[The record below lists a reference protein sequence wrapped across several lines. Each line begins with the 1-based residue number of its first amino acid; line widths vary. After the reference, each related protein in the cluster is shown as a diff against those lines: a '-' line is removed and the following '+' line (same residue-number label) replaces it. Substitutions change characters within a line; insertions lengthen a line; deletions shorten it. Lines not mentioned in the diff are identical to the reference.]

1 MPTHTAVATLALSS
15 TATPPPAP
23 ATSSQTTFV
32 FRPGAQPEPN
42 VYQDWGVMMSA
53 VNQVAG
59 PKWIQ
64 FDTRFAAAHVPAGL
78 WDLDGVTLSSDGAFG
93 DIGTLTLDDGARFE
107 FGLMTIASAF
117 IIANNSTQAP
127 VEFTGGVGG
136 VLNLYACSIE
146 SGGIGTFP
154 FMKVDSTAGLCSI
167 LAYNNVVIG
176 SGLAPALRV
185 DGGATLTLTMF
196 GNCLLASNATS
207 GAGTLNCSFDGTC
220 NIGGGQLAGLAK
232 FPLANAVRE
241 PYTAAS
247 APNWNGAPPA
257 NVAAALDRIA
267 AHVGPIP

>member
-1 MPTHTAVATLALSS
+1 MSLTS
-15 TATPPPAP
+15 TATVPPPSAIAGP
-23 ATSSQTTFV
+23 QTTFV

-42 VYQDWGVMMSA
+42 VYQDWDVMMSA

-78 WDLDGVTLSSDGAFG
+78 WDLDACTLSSDGAFG
-93 DIGTLTLDDGARFE
+93 DIGTLTFDDGAQIE

-117 IIANNSTQAP
+117 IIANNTTQAP
-127 VEFTGGVGG
+127 VRFTGGVGG

-146 SGGIGTFP
+146 TGGIGTHP
-154 FMKVDSTAGLCSI
+154 FMQVDASAGLCSI
-167 LAYNNVVIG
+167 LAYNNVVLG
-176 SGLAPALRV
+176 SGIAPAIRV
-185 DGGATLTLTMF
+185 DGTLTVTMF
-196 GNCLLASNATS
+196 GNCLLAGNATS

-220 NIGGGQLAGLAK
+220 NIGGGQLAGLHL

-241 PYTAAS
+241 PYTAAVVG
-247 APNWNGAPPA
+247 NWSGTNPTSVA
-257 NVAAALDRIA
+257 NALDRIA